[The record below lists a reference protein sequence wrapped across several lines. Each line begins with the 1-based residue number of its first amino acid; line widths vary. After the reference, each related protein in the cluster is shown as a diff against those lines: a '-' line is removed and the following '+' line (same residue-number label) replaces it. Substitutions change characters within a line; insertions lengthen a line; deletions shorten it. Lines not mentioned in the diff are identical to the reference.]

1 MGTGTE
7 RSRKTQR
14 TIAAVLAIALIAMGA
29 MVAPALAQSP
39 GSGYDETGVMNN
51 VPPVVN
57 NAPPVVN
64 NAPPG
69 GGDVLGDEDS
79 GAGTSPTS
87 TSPTAKPPT
96 PSAGTVPRNE
106 SGATPP
112 AATGNLP
119 FTGLDVG
126 IVVLMSL
133 ALLGTG
139 LLLRRSGRSQ

>member
-1 MGTGTE
+1 MRTSTKQSGKAQ
-7 RSRKTQR
+7 RKL
-14 TIAAVLAIALIAMGA
+14 AAVLAVALIAMGA

-51 VPPVVN
+51 VPP
-57 NAPPVVN
+57 
-64 NAPPG
+64 G
-69 GGDVLGDEDS
+69 GGGVLGDQDS
-79 GAGTSPTS
+79 GAGDSP
-87 TSPTAKPPT
+87 AAAPT
-96 PSAGTVPRNE
+96 PSEGTVPSNE
-106 SGATPP
+106 AGTTSP
-112 AATGNLP
+112 AATTTGNLP